1 MPPTN
6 KPKEIALAVNKWFE
20 KLMPVMTPLGV
31 VMGFLFPDV
40 FIHVRPWIPLL
51 FGAMTLSGAIK
62 LRAKELGM
70 AVKSPLPI
78 VFFFIFAHVVM
89 PTLVF
94 LVGSLVFRDSPDVV
108 AGYVLLFS
116 VPTAVSGFIWISIY
130 KGDGALSLALILL
143 DTLLAPLLVPGTV
156 SVLLRTKVALDM
168 SGMAVSLVLMI
179 VVPTIIGVLL
189 NEVSKER
196 IPRMVS
202 PYLNPIG
209 KICLVMVVC
218 ANVSAVAPQV
228 NLTDPVVYIIAFIC
242 IILSMAGFL
251 GSKLVGIVCRLTPE
265 KKVSIFFASGLRNIS
280 AAATMAI
287 DFFPQSAAL
296 PAILG
301 IVFQQTMASLMGKIG
316 IRSKN
321 TEED

>member
-1 MPPTN
+1 MPSTN
-6 KPKEIALAVNKWFE
+6 NPKEIALTVNRGLE

-31 VMGFLFPDV
+31 VMGFLFPGV

-62 LRAKELGM
+62 LRAKELGL

-78 VFFFIFAHVVM
+78 VFFFIFAHVIM
-89 PTLVF
+89 PVLVF
-94 LVGSLVFRDSPDVV
+94 LVGNLIFRDTPDVV

-116 VPTAVSGFIWISIY
+116 VPTAVSGFIWITIY

-143 DTLLAPLLVPGTV
+143 DTLLAPLVVPGTV
-156 SVLLRTKVALDM
+156 SVLLGTSVALDM

-179 VVPTIIGVLL
+179 VAPTIIGVFL

-196 IPRMVS
+196 ISHLVS

-228 NLTDPVVYIIAFIC
+228 DLTDPIVYIIAVLC
-242 IILSMAGFL
+242 IIFSVIGFL
-251 GSKLVGIVCRLTPE
+251 GPLLAGIAGRLSPE
-265 KKVSIFFASGLRNIS
+265 KRVSLFFATGLRNIS

-287 DFFPQSAAL
+287 EFFPQSAAL

-301 IVFQQTMASLMGKIG
+301 IVFQQTMASLMGKIC
-316 IRSKN
+316 IKSKRN
-321 TEED
+321 EED